1 VSELE
6 NRAAVCKEV
15 VRLLSE
21 ARKAKGLSMN
31 QLAKEAGLT
40 QPAISILEAS
50 QPNPKLDTL
59 LRLSKALDA
68 DLPNIL
74 KKAMNRK
81 S

>member
-1 VSELE
+1 VSESE
-6 NRAAVCKEV
+6 HRATVCKEV

-59 LRLSKALDA
+59 LRLSKALNA
-68 DLPNIL
+68 DLPAIL
-74 KKAMNRK
+74 EKAIK
-81 S
+81 GKP